1 MAYSYYIYY
10 RVTPEKA
17 ESCEVRVLELMSAIK
32 ERTGIAGR
40 LLKKRSEPLL
50 WMEVYENVRDDA
62 KFELALE
69 QAVGQLDLADCL
81 QDASER
87 RGGRFV
93 GGPPGAPPPFRGPPP
108 PLPPAPRGQTPR
120 GG

>member
-10 RVTPEKA
+10 RVTPDKA
-17 ESCEVRVLELMSAIK
+17 ESCEVRVLELMSALK

-62 KFELALE
+62 KFELELAQTATQLKLAECLE
-69 QAVGQLDLADCL
+69 EG
-81 QDASER
+81 STR
-87 RGGRFV
+87 RTECFEG
-93 GGPPGAPPPFRGPPP
+93 
-108 PLPPAPRGQTPR
+108 
-120 GG
+120 